1 LLPRKNKNAGN
12 ADMPI
17 DNGNTVRR
25 TISLSRM
32 ADKILLDRV
41 KKTGLKI
48 STIIEQLLV
57 KMGGEK

>member
-1 LLPRKNKNAGN
+1 
-12 ADMPI
+12 MPI

-57 KMGGEK
+57 KIGGEK

>member
-1 LLPRKNKNAGN
+1 MLRKNLNAGN
-12 ADMPI
+12 AEMSV

-41 KKTGLKI
+41 KRTGLKI